1 MSNPPQENDPQ
12 WRTSEEGPSQAGG
25 VNPYPGQSASKFGTE
40 SYDPNAYGGPVEQPD
55 KFRKLKLFTLV
66 SLAIFVLNQV
76 VSFVMISSAEYR
88 NEMIADIEQQ
98 MSAAGQTM
106 DRSQVESYIDAVAG
120 VSLIFAVIGLGIYL
134 LVYFGLRAAKNWA
147 RIVGIVF
154 AILGA
159 VFGIGG
165 FVFGGPTDLVTV
177 VVTLLWIGVNV
188 YWLVLAFSPVVAG
201 YLKQVKR

>member
-1 MSNPPQENDPQ
+1 MSNPPQDNQPQ
-12 WRTSEEGPSQAGG
+12 WGTPDEGGPRSDGERPFVGQNPSK
-25 VNPYPGQSASKFGTE
+25 YGTE
-40 SYDPNAYGGPVEQPD
+40 AYDPHAFGGPVEEPD

-66 SLAIFVLNQV
+66 SLGIYAINQVIGFVLMN
-76 VSFVMISSAEYR
+76 STGYR
-88 NEMIADIEQQ
+88 NEMIEDIEQQ

-188 YWLVLAFSPVVAG
+188 YWLVLAFSPVVAD